1 MVQVK
6 QRTGRIDRVGQR
18 HATIRVVTL
27 SYEGTVETVVY
38 RALRRGTAAIGQGR
52 GAASR
57 ASRPAASAS
66 ALSWSILV
74 QNTGDGCRLR
84 DSH

>member
-38 RALRRGTAAIGQGR
+38 RALRRGPLRSVRVVAR
-52 GAASR
+52 HRR